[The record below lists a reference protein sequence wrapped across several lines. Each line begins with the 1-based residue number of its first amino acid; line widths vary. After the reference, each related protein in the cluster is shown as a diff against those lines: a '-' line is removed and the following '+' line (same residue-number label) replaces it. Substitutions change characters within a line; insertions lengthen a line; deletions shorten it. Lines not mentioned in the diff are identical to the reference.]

1 MEVDTEQVVT
11 FKFANRDPLP
21 GKPAA
26 EPVAPVEEAKPEM
39 PASVSTTE
47 RDLCLDATNMVN
59 KIFQA
64 DSDWLKRMCEQEVKQ
79 REINEV

>member
-1 MEVDTEQVVT
+1 MRKDV
-11 FKFANRDPLP
+11 L
-21 GKPAA
+21 AA

-39 PASVSTTE
+39 PASVSNTE
-47 RDLCLDATNMVN
+47 PDLCLDATHMVN

-64 DSDWLKRMCEQEVKQ
+64 DSDWLKRMCEEEVKQ